1 MLRGKLVFLMVTMFV
16 LVACRGNEVEIPMQ
30 KDLTGTW
37 LSVQDELFDTYEFNA
52 DGTGTMRRSSN
63 PIEYYD
69 LIPFTYSFASPTQIK
84 FSAEEGHEIF
94 INLAMPSPNELSY
107 DAQVEGGYHIDFVK
121 IGDCSHTNLS
131 ECVVGSWV
139 RYGPNNS
146 FTVYDFYHTGEG
158 IAFVP
163 EVEGVTHFTFVDT
176 DDSLIRYQVENEDAV
191 DVNASFAN
199 NYKMVFEFPDGKE
212 EPIEFYR
219 IEAPFGP

>member
-1 MLRGKLVFLMVTMFV
+1 MRSKLIVLIVTMFA
-16 LVACRGNEVEIPMQ
+16 LVTCNGNEVEVPMQ
-30 KDLTGTW
+30 QDLIGTW

-52 DGTGTMRRSSN
+52 DGTGTMRRSSI

-69 LIPFTYSFASPTQIK
+69 LIPFTYSFVGPTQIK

-94 INLAMPSPNELSY
+94 INLAMPTPDELSY

-121 IGDCSHTNLS
+121 MGDCPHTDLI

-139 RYGPNNS
+139 RYSPDNN
-146 FTVYDFYHTGEG
+146 FTVYDFYLTGEG

-176 DDSLIRYQVENEDAV
+176 DDSSIRYQVENKDAV
-191 DVNASFAN
+191 DVNVSFAN

-212 EPIEFYR
+212 DPIEFYR